1 MFDIT
6 PILIATL
13 LGSVGALSGG
23 VLLLFHKRL
32 IKTVSH
38 VLVPFAAGALLATGF
53 FELLPEALEHAEEAH
68 ETGVEINIFLWTLIG
83 ILFFY
88 LLERGIHW
96 FQYHRKG
103 KHGKHGDV
111 TIPLVILGDS
121 THNFID
127 GMAIA
132 ITFMADP
139 ALGVVTTL
147 AIVAHE
153 LPQEIGDFAIL
164 LHEGMSRMKVV
175 LVNLFS
181 ALLAV
186 VGAVLAIIIGET
198 TEGIFPYALSLTT
211 GFFIYIALTNLLP
224 AIHHEEKKGYAI
236 VETVSLFVGVLA
248 MYLAITLLGQ
258 AHGH

>member
-1 MFDIT
+1 MFDVT
-6 PILIATL
+6 PIIIATF
-13 LGSVGALSGG
+13 LGSLGALSGG

-32 IKTVSH
+32 IQTVSH
-38 VLVPFAAGALLATGF
+38 ILVPFAAGALLATGF

-68 ETGVEINIFLWTLIG
+68 EAGIEINIFVWTLGG
-83 ILFFY
+83 ILLFY

-103 KHGKHGDV
+103 HTGTHRDV

-121 THNFID
+121 VHNFID
-127 GMAIA
+127 GIAIA

-153 LPQEIGDFAIL
+153 IPQEIGDFAVL
-164 LHEGMSRMKVV
+164 LHEGMSRKKVF
-175 LVNLFS
+175 LVNVIS

-186 VGAVLAIIIGET
+186 LGAIIAIVVGET
-198 TEGIFPYALSLTT
+198 VEWVFPYALSLTT

-224 AIHHEEKKGYAI
+224 SIHHEEKKGYAFM
-236 VETVSLFVGVLA
+236 ETASLFVGVVA
-248 MYLAITLLGQ
+248 IYLAITLLG
-258 AHGH
+258 ASHGH